1 MHTQTHTGQNY
12 ITNGRTF
19 RCAHTHTHSHIYIY
33 IYILQMVLHV
43 SVPLHQLLGA
53 YIMFAKV
60 IKYLNYRKQQVVRC
74 MLKSVLLV
82 TCGDG
87 WICN

>member
-1 MHTQTHTGQNY
+1 
-12 ITNGRTF
+12 
-19 RCAHTHTHSHIYIY
+19 
-33 IYILQMVLHV
+33 MVLHV